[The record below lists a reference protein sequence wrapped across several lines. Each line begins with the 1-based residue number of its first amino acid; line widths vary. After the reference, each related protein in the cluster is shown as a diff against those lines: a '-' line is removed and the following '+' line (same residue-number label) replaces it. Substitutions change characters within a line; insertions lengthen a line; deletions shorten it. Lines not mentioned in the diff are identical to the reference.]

1 MKKQVCSRTAEQD
14 EFTEKPSRSSGKS
27 EAERSNSPAP
37 SFVSMKSDASI
48 DFLHEF
54 SRGEKNKASSVGGE
68 KPASLSYD
76 SVAERSNSPAPSFV
90 SMKSDES
97 MKILHEFSRGEKN
110 KTYSV
115 GGEKPASLSYDSVAE
130 RSNSPAPSFVSMKSD
145 ESMKILHEFSR
156 GEKNKTYSEKP
167 ASLSYDF
174 VVSEKSSELHQH
186 HEEPPWD
193 ADPVTSQERKLC
205 LQHHTP
211 LEIYCRTDQ
220 TLICKQCATVE
231 HRGHDKTYE
240 AGARVLLELD
250 TLLLLEQTLNNV
262 DTNMFMTY
270 LCQNYP
276 ECFETPQ
283 MTDIQETAKL
293 ILKRFGLDGAPKIA
307 LKVMLELGR
316 MEDPFTAAFQKSKL
330 IVSFDSFVFTGKSHR
345 TVQDRLKS
353 KLQSHLRS
361 KFQCIREGNAQQ
373 GNPILLNDIF
383 TELLI
388 TEGGDGAIN
397 KEHEIR
403 QIEDACKNKGME
415 EIVIKCND
423 IFQPFP
429 GRNKRIR
436 TVLTKGIAG
445 IGKTVSVHKF
455 ILDWAEGKANQ
466 DINYIFPLPF
476 RDLNLKANGQY
487 SVMQL
492 LHQYFPELKELK
504 TIRSEEVKTVFIF
517 DGLDECRLRLDF
529 RNNEMCC
536 DLTKKIPVNALLT
549 NLIQG
554 NLLPS
559 ALLWVTSRPAAANQ
573 IPPECV
579 DQVTEVRG
587 FNDSDK
593 ENYFRKRFS
602 DQGLAEKIIKHIK
615 SSRSLHIMCHI
626 PVFCWISATVLEKM
640 LDKSDMEVPKTLT
653 QMYTHFL
660 LIQTHLKN
668 KKYHGVI
675 QDNMELLESDKEM
688 LFKLSKLAFLQLE
701 KQNLIF
707 YETDLTDCDIDVSKA
722 TEYSAICT
730 EIFKEEFGLYRE
742 KVFCFVH
749 LSIQEHLAALY
760 AQLNFTNSRINI
772 LQEDT
777 EKHSKP
783 VKMSDLHK
791 SAVDIAL
798 KSKNGHFDLFLR
810 FLLGLSLDS
819 NQALL
824 RSLLPKPCS
833 ESLEETVNYI
843 KEKIRMESSAERTI
857 NLFHCLNELNYNS
870 LVEEIHN
877 FLRSG
882 QQSEKELQPDQCSAL
897 AYVLLTSE
905 NVMNEFDLKM
915 CNTSSE
921 GYRRLLPV
929 VKTSRKASLAGV
941 NLTDE
946 SCETLASILQS
957 ANSHL
962 VELDLSF
969 NSLGD
974 LGVKLLCTGLSNP
987 QSKLEKLT
995 LSHNELEHIGVKL
1008 LCDCLMSPHC
1018 KLQTLGLAGTN
1029 FSSQSCEIM
1038 ASVFQSAHSQL
1049 KELDLGSNNDIKD
1062 PGVKL
1067 LSAGLIS
1074 VQCKLEK
1081 LRLDRCDLSHESCEA
1096 LKTALQLPN
1105 SCLKQ
1110 LDLSYNKIGD
1120 SGVQHLCDG
1129 LIHPNCKLE
1138 LLDLSYNN
1146 LGHSGIKLLSSGLM
1160 TADCKLRSIRLADI
1174 GIQEETCETLALV
1187 LQSENPHLREL
1198 DLSNNYI
1205 GDLGVELLCV
1215 GLISPKCSL
1224 EKLSLRWCNLT
1235 ERSCTNLASVLSSHS
1250 RLTELELRDNDVK
1263 DSGLKLLCVGLQGPG
1278 CSLQKLGLSGCCVTE
1293 DGCAALALALSSDHS
1308 KLREIDLSYNHPG
1321 ESGVRQLSAVR
1332 DNPHFHL
1339 EKLSVEHIGA
1349 CRIKLGLKKY
1359 ACEITLDPNTAHRT
1373 MTLSGNKKVTRT
1385 RSQHPYPDHPDR
1397 FEYYAQIL
1405 CNESLSGARFYW
1417 ETEWTG
1423 NNVYNGVTYKGINKK
1438 GRSNDCKLG
1447 MNNISWI
1454 LFCSNNYGYYAGY
1467 NNKETVVSPPPN
1479 PSRRMGIYLDWEAG
1493 TLSYFIIS
1501 SDRVYHSYTFH
1512 TRFTEPLYPG
1522 FRVDDTVTLCELG

>member
-1 MKKQVCSRTAEQD
+1 
-14 EFTEKPSRSSGKS
+14 
-27 EAERSNSPAP
+27 
-37 SFVSMKSDASI
+37 
-48 DFLHEF
+48 
-54 SRGEKNKASSVGGE
+54 
-68 KPASLSYD
+68 
-76 SVAERSNSPAPSFV
+76 
-90 SMKSDES
+90 
-97 MKILHEFSRGEKN
+97 
-110 KTYSV
+110 
-115 GGEKPASLSYDSVAE
+115 
-130 RSNSPAPSFVSMKSD
+130 
-145 ESMKILHEFSR
+145 
-156 GEKNKTYSEKP
+156 
-167 ASLSYDF
+167 
-174 VVSEKSSELHQH
+174 
-186 HEEPPWD
+186 
-193 ADPVTSQERKLC
+193 
-205 LQHHTP
+205 
-211 LEIYCRTDQ
+211 
-220 TLICKQCATVE
+220 
-231 HRGHDKTYE
+231 
-240 AGARVLLELD
+240 
-250 TLLLLEQTLNNV
+250 
-262 DTNMFMTY
+262 
-270 LCQNYP
+270 
-276 ECFETPQ
+276 
-283 MTDIQETAKL
+283 
-293 ILKRFGLDGAPKIA
+293 
-307 LKVMLELGR
+307 
-316 MEDPFTAAFQKSKL
+316 
-330 IVSFDSFVFTGKSHR
+330 
-345 TVQDRLKS
+345 S

-397 KEHEIR
+397 EEHEIR

-423 IFQPFP
+423 IFQPLP

-445 IGKTVSVHKF
+445 IGKTVSVQKF

-476 RDLNLKANGQY
+476 RDLNLKVNGQY

-517 DGLDECRLRLDF
+517 DGLDECRLHLDF

-559 ALLWVTSRPAAANQ
+559 ALLWITSRPAAANH

-707 YETDLTDCDIDVSKA
+707 YETDLTECDIDVSKA

-749 LSIQEHLAALY
+749 LSIQEHLAALH
-760 AQLNFTNSRINI
+760 AQLNFTNSHINI

-777 EKHSKP
+777 ENHSKP

-791 SAVDIAL
+791 SAVDKAL

-915 CNTSSE
+915 CNTSPE

-929 VKTSRKASLAGV
+929 VKTSRKASLAGI

-974 LGVKLLCTGLSNP
+974 LGVKLLCTGLMNP

-1008 LCDCLMSPHC
+1008 LCD
-1018 KLQTLGLAGTN
+1018 
-1029 FSSQSCEIM
+1029 F
-1038 ASVFQSAHSQL
+1038 FQSAHSQL

-1062 PGVKL
+1062 SGVKL

-1081 LRLDRCDLSHESCEA
+1081 LRLDRCDLSQESCEA

-1146 LGHSGIKLLSSGLM
+1146 LGQSGIKLLSTGLM
-1160 TADCKLRSIRLADI
+1160 NADCKLRSIRLADI

-1205 GDLGVELLCV
+1205 GDVGVELLCV

-1339 EKLSVEHIGA
+1339 EKLSHINILQEDTENHSKPVKMSDLHKSAVDRALKSKNGHFDLFLRFLLGLSLDSNQALLRILLPKPCSESLEETVNYIKEKIRMESSAERTINLFHCLNELNYNSLVEEIHNFLRSGQQSEKELQPDQCSALAYVLLTSENVMNEFDLKMCNTSPEGYRRLLPVVKTSRKASLAGVNLTDESCETLASILQSANSHLVELDLSFNSLGDLGVKLLCTGLSNPQSKLEKLTLSHNELEHIGVKLLCDCLMSTHCKLQTLGLA
-1349 CRIKLGLKKY
+1349 GTNFSSQSCEIMASVFQSAHSQLKELDLGSNNDIKDSGVKLLSAGLISVQCKLEKLRLDRCDLSHESCEALKTALQSPNSCLKQLDLSYNKLGDSGVQHLCDGLTHPNCKMELLDLSYNNLGHSGIKLLSTGLMNADCKLRSIRL
-1359 ACEITLDPNTAHRT
+1359 ADIGIQEETCETLALVLQSENPHLRELD
-1373 MTLSGNKKVTRT
+1373 LSNNYIGDLGV
-1385 RSQHPYPDHPDR
+1385 
-1397 FEYYAQIL
+1397 ELL
-1405 CNESLSGARFYW
+1405 CVGLISPKCSLEKLSLSGCCV
-1417 ETEWTG
+1417 TEDG
-1423 NNVYNGVTYKGINKK
+1423 CAALALAL
-1438 GRSNDCKLG
+1438 SSDHSKLRE
-1447 MNNISWI
+1447 I
-1454 LFCSNNYGYYAGY
+1454 
-1467 NNKETVVSPPPN
+1467 
-1479 PSRRMGIYLDWEAG
+1479 D
-1493 TLSYFIIS
+1493 LSYNHPGES
-1501 SDRVYHSYTFH
+1501 GVRQLSAVRDNPHFH
-1512 TRFTEPLYPG
+1512 LEKLR
-1522 FRVDDTVTLCELG
+1522 